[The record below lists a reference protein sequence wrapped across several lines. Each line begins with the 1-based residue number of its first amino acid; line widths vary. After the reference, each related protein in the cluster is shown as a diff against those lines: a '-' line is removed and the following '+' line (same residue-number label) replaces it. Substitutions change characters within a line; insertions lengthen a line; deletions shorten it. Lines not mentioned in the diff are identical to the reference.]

1 MGGTISVDS
10 RENEYTKFIV
20 TLPAKRGL
28 KISPELHAI
37 LKPSSSDA
45 KDPDVKPIQSQQN
58 SQDNNSEAEY
68 NVSDI
73 QELPNI

>member
-28 KISPELHAI
+28 KISSELHEI
-37 LKPSSSDA
+37 LKSSSPDA
-45 KDPDVKPIQSQQN
+45 NAPDIKPIQSQQN

-73 QELPNI
+73 

>member
-20 TLPAKRGL
+20 TLPAKRAL
-28 KISPELHAI
+28 KISPELHEI
-37 LKPSSSDA
+37 LKPSSA
-45 KDPDVKPIQSQQN
+45 EANAANDPDIKPIEIQQN

-73 QELPNI
+73 